1 VDMSVFDG
9 CMVELASVAWGS
21 RSKNERNMLVKINN
35 VVVIVVVVGGCGGGG
50 ALCR

>member
-35 VVVIVVVVGGCGGGG
+35 VVVIVVVGFS
-50 ALCR
+50 

>member
-1 VDMSVFDG
+1 LVLVG
-9 CMVELASVAWGS
+9 WGP

-35 VVVIVVVVGGCGGGG
+35 VVVFVVVVGGG